1 MGKQPPESRM
11 AGDSL
16 DPDEISRQE
25 QLVIGAIAQRPVTDD
40 GGATCDEAEI
50 ITGLP
55 HQSASARFTGLK
67 HKGKITDRPDPDNPG
82 HPIRRKTRSGRDA
95 RVYWIAQ

>member
-1 MGKQPPESRM
+1 MGKQPPESCM

-50 ITGLP
+50 IIHG
-55 HQSASARFTGLK
+55 G
-67 HKGKITDRPDPDNPG
+67 RPDG
-82 HPIRRKTRSGRDA
+82 HPDIVLFEPLKN
-95 RVYWIAQ
+95 